1 MSEWVA
7 NGRQK
12 ENRVLEQATEVPFLT
27 SPPPPKKKKKNSEEE
42 DTRHNVFAL

>member
-27 SPPPPKKKKKNSEEE
+27 SPPPQKKKKRKKLAK
-42 DTRHNVFAL
+42 TRFLARI